1 MLNADAKIQ
10 LLIENVEW
18 TIDNSSEN
26 AVILTFIPY
35 SCHSQKRYFL
45 SFIGRLNT

>member
-26 AVILTFIPY
+26 VVILTFTQHSY
-35 SCHSQKRYFL
+35 S
-45 SFIGRLNT
+45 I